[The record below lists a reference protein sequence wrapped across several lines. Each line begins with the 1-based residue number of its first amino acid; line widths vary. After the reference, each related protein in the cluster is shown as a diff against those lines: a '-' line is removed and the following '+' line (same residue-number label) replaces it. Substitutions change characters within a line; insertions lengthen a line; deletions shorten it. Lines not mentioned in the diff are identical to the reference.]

1 MTLTDDQAIE
11 ESEKRKTKRHFIE
24 RSLVFGFIGMVL
36 GSLLTMG
43 LSGVVGPL
51 FGANAATKV
60 GQTEGKVALTEG
72 ELRTL
77 ILDEGVTAY
86 WVGPIANCM
95 YSLEINSNHQV
106 LVRYLP
112 DGKGVD
118 DTQPNYRVIAT
129 YPQADAFTVT
139 KTAGNQANAISFV
152 NGDGAQ
158 IYYNKALAKNVYLA
172 YQTADYEVEIYDPIE
187 GASLSLATASGKV
200 VKIQ

>member
-11 ESEKRKTKRHFIE
+11 ESEKRKPQKHLYE
-24 RSLVFGFIGMVL
+24 RSLVFGIIGLVL
-36 GSLLTMG
+36 GSLLTLG
-43 LSGVVGPL
+43 LTPVIGPI
-51 FGANAATKV
+51 FGGNVADKV
-60 GQTEGKVALTEG
+60 GQTQGKVALTEG
-72 ELRTL
+72 ELRSL
-77 ILDEGVTAY
+77 ILKEGVTAY
-86 WVGPIANCM
+86 WVGPSPNCM

-106 LVRYLP
+106 FIRYLP

-129 YPQADAFTVT
+129 YPQSDAFTVT

-187 GASLSLATASGKV
+187 GASLSLATASGTV
-200 VKIQ
+200 AKIQ